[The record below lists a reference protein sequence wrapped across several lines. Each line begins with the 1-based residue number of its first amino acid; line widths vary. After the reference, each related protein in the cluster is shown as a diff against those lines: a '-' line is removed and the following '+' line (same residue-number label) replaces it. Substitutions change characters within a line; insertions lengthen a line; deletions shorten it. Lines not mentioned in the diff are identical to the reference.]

1 MSDPIDPKTTV
12 FLVLSQKTVHVEY
25 IDGGTVACGAL
36 LQRQNAHRYAC
47 VSVGAALKNTS
58 LCTACTLAVTNR
70 LPL

>member
-1 MSDPIDPKTTV
+1 MSDPIDLKTTI
-12 FLVLSQKTVHVEY
+12 FLVLSQETVHVEY

-36 LQRQNAHRYAC
+36 LQRRNAQRYAC

-58 LCTACTLAVTNR
+58 LCTECLMAVTAR